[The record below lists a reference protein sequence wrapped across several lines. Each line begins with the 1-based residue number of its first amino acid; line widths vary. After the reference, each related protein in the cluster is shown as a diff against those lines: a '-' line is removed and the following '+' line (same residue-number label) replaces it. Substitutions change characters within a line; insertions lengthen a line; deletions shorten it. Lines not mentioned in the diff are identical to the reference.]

1 MMRTKKQQSNLT
13 QPSFRMGFKESIFLG
28 AVLGW
33 ASPTYILGSLL
44 KSQKSNT
51 DLLYIL
57 STIGIGIFSLI
68 FLFDISSSILK
79 LIFCLVFT
87 VFLVVFDCDRHKF
100 FDNATIHFCN
110 SIFLG
115 LACYFVAID
124 LYPEIFTEPIQD
136 LLSKIN
142 TSIPTAFTM
151 LILCLIFQN
160 IGYYLIW
167 KIFSTSSG
175 DWFLSGKN
183 LANLNFIRNSN
194 HQIILFAILI
204 GLGLVFRI
212 SSIASGKFFYMSAS
226 ETEAEG
232 VSSSIASFL
241 AQFEPLYK
249 VGWLYGLALLFSQ
262 ARDTTIDLKNTYKSA
277 NKLIIS
283 TSFIFIILE
292 IFYQLI
298 SGSKGRFLSFVII
311 PIATVFFFSHKR
323 VSNRAI
329 TIFISIIALSW
340 LLIFPTLVIYRGVI
354 SSTVLSRDVTI
365 VNFFQKSWEAL
376 QTLSWEEYQQL
387 LFTPFNSAG
396 NAEAV
401 SALTSIVHFQSY
413 LAQDASNFWQRLL
426 FFWIP
431 RFLWI
436 NKPEI
441 ASTNIIG
448 RLTGRLGQS
457 DYATSVLTTA
467 PGELFIYYGLMGS
480 ILMILTGLITRWF
493 NEATSPFKN
502 FTAFRLAVYISYL
515 PQVIVLVSSAAFE
528 SSTTGI
534 ILQMFT
540 LYTTL
545 YFASFL

>member
-13 QPSFRMGFKESIFLG
+13 QPSFSMGFKESIFLS
-28 AVLGW
+28 AILGW

-57 STIGIGIFSLI
+57 STIAIGIFSFI

-87 VFLVVFDCDRHKF
+87 VFLVVFDCDRRKF

-124 LYPEIFTEPIQD
+124 LYPDIFTEPIQD
-136 LLSKIN
+136 LLNKIN

-175 DWFLSGKN
+175 NWFLSNKN
-183 LANLNFIRNSN
+183 LTNLNFIRNSN

-212 SSIASGKFFYMSAS
+212 SSIASGRFFYASAS
-226 ETEAEG
+226 EAGAEG

-249 VGWLYGLALLFSQ
+249 VGWLYGLALLFSRS
-262 ARDTTIDLKNTYKSA
+262 RDTTIDLKNTYKSA
-277 NKLIIS
+277 NNLIIS
-283 TSFIFIILE
+283 ASFIFIILE

-298 SGSKGRFLSFVII
+298 SGSKGRFLSFVIL
-311 PIATVFFFSHKR
+311 PIATVFFFSHKK
-323 VSNRAI
+323 VSNKAI

-340 LLIFPTLVIYRGVI
+340 LLIFPTLVIYRNVI

-365 VNFFQKSWEAL
+365 INFFQKSWESL
-376 QTLSWEEYQQL
+376 QALSWEEYQQL
-387 LFTPFNSAG
+387 IFTPFNSAG

-413 LAQDASNFWQRLL
+413 LAQDASNLWQRLL

-431 RFLWI
+431 RFLWAD
-436 NKPEI
+436 KPEI

-448 RLTGRLGQS
+448 RLTGRLGQ
-457 DYATSVLTTA
+457 DDNVTSVLTTA

-480 ILMILTGLITRWF
+480 VLMILTGLITRWF
-493 NEATSPFKN
+493 NEATSPFKD

-515 PQVIVLVSSAAFE
+515 PQVITIVSSAAFE
-528 SSTTGI
+528 APTTGM

-540 LYTTL
+540 LYATL
-545 YFASFL
+545 YLASFL